1 MAGAMAGEVGLLQNP
16 AIPLVLASTSRTR
29 AALLRAAGVAF
40 ATAAPGVDEESV
52 KEAARAEGMPA
63 ADAALL
69 LAELK
74 ARRIS
79 ERVPGA
85 VVIGADQI
93 LVCGER
99 WFDKPADAAG
109 AAGHLA
115 ALSGRPHTLVTA
127 VLCMRGG
134 VVLWRH
140 VATPRLVMR
149 TLREA
154 EITAYLAA
162 AGEAVLGSVG
172 AYQVEGLGVR
182 LFSAVEGEHAAI
194 LGLPLLPLLGF
205 LRQHGALTG

>member
-1 MAGAMAGEVGLLQNP
+1 MSDADAGLLQNP

-29 AALLRAAGVAF
+29 AALLRSAGVVF

-52 KEAARAEGMPA
+52 KEAAQAEGLTP

-93 LVCGER
+93 LVCQDR
-99 WFDKPADAAG
+99 WFDKPADAG
-109 AAGHLA
+109 AAAAQLA
-115 ALSGRPHTLVTA
+115 ALSGKPHALVTA

-140 VATPRLVMR
+140 VATPKLVMR
-149 TLREA
+149 SLGDA
-154 EITAYLAA
+154 EIAAYLAA
-162 AGEAVLGSVG
+162 AGDAVLTSVG

-182 LFSAVEGEHAAI
+182 LFSAIEGEHAAI
-194 LGLPLLPLLGF
+194 LGLPMLPLLGF

>member
-1 MAGAMAGEVGLLQNP
+1 MSEAARGLLQNP

-29 AALLRAAGVAF
+29 AGLLRAAGVAF
-40 ATAAPGVDEESV
+40 EAAAPGVDEESV
-52 KEAARAEGMPA
+52 KEAAKAEGLAPP
-63 ADAALL
+63 DAALL

-79 ERVPGA
+79 ERLPGA

-93 LVCGER
+93 LVCEGR
-99 WFDKPADAAG
+99 WFDKPADAA
-109 AAGHLA
+109 AAASQLA
-115 ALSGRPHTLVTA
+115 ALAGKAHSLVTA

-149 TLREA
+149 AVSEA
-154 EITAYLAA
+154 DIAAYLAA
-162 AGEAVLGSVG
+162 AGDGVLASVG

-182 LFSAVEGEHAAI
+182 LFSAIEGEHAAI